1 MSSTDQTAPQDPASS
16 TPAPALTTP
25 RRLWLWAGIAAA
37 AAGLSAWL
45 VGESPVM
52 RVAPRQVGQ
61 TIFGQAFAA
70 QTADTIRAA
79 DVATAA
85 RMYGAFGGLLG
96 LGLGAVGGLA
106 SRSSRS
112 AGMAMLTG
120 TVLGT
125 VAGSISSVIAVPLYH
140 RFHESIPSDLIA
152 SMLVHGAVWGSIG
165 ASSALAFAVGLGR
178 GWRSVFVAVAY
189 GLLSALLATAFY
201 EVAGAVI
208 FPTDETG
215 EPISQSSVSRLFAR
229 LIVALCIGIGSAA
242 AFGTRRARTAATI
255 AQ

>member
-1 MSSTDQTAPQDPASS
+1 MSSADYTAPQDPALSS
-16 TPAPALTTP
+16 PTPALTTP
-25 RRLWLWAGIAAA
+25 RRLWLWAGIAAV
-37 AAGLSAWL
+37 AAGLVAWL

-96 LGLGAVGGLA
+96 LALGVVGGLA
-106 SRSSRS
+106 SRSSRFT
-112 AGMAMLTG
+112 GMAMLTG

-125 VAGSISSVIAVPLYH
+125 VAGSASSLIAVPLYH

-152 SMLVHGAVWGSIG
+152 SMLVHGAVWGPIG
-165 ASSALAFAVGLGR
+165 ASSALAFAIGLGR
-178 GWRSVFVAVAY
+178 GCRAVCVVIAY
-189 GLLSALLATAFY
+189 GLLSALLATALY

-215 EPISQSSVSRLFAR
+215 EPISQSSTSRLFAR
-229 LIVALCIGIGSAA
+229 LLVAICIGIGSAA
-242 AFGTRRARTAATI
+242 ALGTHRARAAATS
-255 AQ
+255 AR